1 MLLGGTDQVAHA
13 VRSTWDSDLPCDPA
27 VDHGR
32 IGPETTGSHPQQLD
46 LSRFIPPCHPPPS
59 SPVAHFLQRM
69 AALAVDLRCEP
80 RNTRNTRKN
89 ACLDVQVVVH
99 DRETAGTRRGAGS
112 TPSIVCSRWS
122 NPSPL
127 RNTRSG
133 KCCSSNELHSRPR
146 LDFEP
151 LASRIHQLANP
162 SRPSRSV
169 PTRQL
174 SSK

>member
-1 MLLGGTDQVAHA
+1 MKRMKRRIVMSQLQGSDPVFGFGDCFDNPCRQVSVLVRLRQMLLGGTDQVAHA

-46 LSRFIPPCHPPPS
+46 LSCFIPPCHPPPS

-99 DRETAGTRRGAGS
+99 DRETAGTR
-112 TPSIVCSRWS
+112 
-122 NPSPL
+122 
-127 RNTRSG
+127 
-133 KCCSSNELHSRPR
+133 
-146 LDFEP
+146 
-151 LASRIHQLANP
+151 
-162 SRPSRSV
+162 
-169 PTRQL
+169 
-174 SSK
+174 